1 VKTTIDIPEPLY
13 RQVKVKAAQEGVTL
27 RELLL
32 AAITRGL
39 KQQPPVEKAMV
50 GKHFEIDEL
59 GIPLLKRPKEDKA
72 VITEDFL
79 NQLREEEGI

>member
-1 VKTTIDIPEPLY
+1 MKTTIDIPESLY

-39 KQQPPVEKAMV
+39 NQRPAIGAEAT
-50 GKHFEIDEL
+50 GKHFNVDEL
-59 GIPLLKRPKEDKA
+59 GIPLLKRSKKDKT
-72 VITEDFL
+72 VVSEEFL
-79 NQLREEEGI
+79 NRLREEEGI